1 MTIFR
6 TFIESLINFLFPY
19 QCLRCGKILDSA
31 GYLCE
36 SCVEEINFIKPPYCH
51 KCGHPLQEENINKKM
66 LCAGCLKNKRSF
78 YRLSRSAVIYDN
90 SSKNI
95 ILSFKFFDQTENANL
110 LSAMIKIAGKDIFA
124 EGVDLIIP
132 VPLHYTRLIKRK
144 YNQSALLA
152 QKLSKMTAVPYNNLV
167 LIRSRKTKPQVEV
180 SGKERITNVKNAFG
194 VKNPQFIKGKRI
206 VLIDDIMT
214 TGSTVKE
221 CALVLKKAGA
231 KSIDILTIARTV

>member
-1 MTIFR
+1 MFR
-6 TFIESLINFLFPY
+6 AFIESIINFLFPY
-19 QCLRCGKILDSA
+19 QCLRCGKILNSA
-31 GYLCE
+31 GYLCDH
-36 SCVEEINFIKPPYCH
+36 CAEEINFIKPPYCY
-51 KCGHPLQEENINKKM
+51 KCGHPLQEENTQEKM
-66 LCAGCLKNKRSF
+66 LCAGCLKHKRSF
-78 YRLSRSAVIYDN
+78 YRLSRSAVVYDN
-90 SSKNI
+90 SSKNL

-110 LSAMIKIAGKDIFA
+110 LSAMLKIAGKDIFA

-152 QKLSKMTAVPYNNLV
+152 QKLSEMTSVPHNNLALV
-167 LIRSRKTKPQVEV
+167 RSRKTKPQVEV
-180 SGKERITNVKNAFG
+180 SGKERINNVKNAFS
-194 VKNPQFIKGKRI
+194 VKNQKLIKGKRI

-221 CALVLKKAGA
+221 CSLALKKAGA